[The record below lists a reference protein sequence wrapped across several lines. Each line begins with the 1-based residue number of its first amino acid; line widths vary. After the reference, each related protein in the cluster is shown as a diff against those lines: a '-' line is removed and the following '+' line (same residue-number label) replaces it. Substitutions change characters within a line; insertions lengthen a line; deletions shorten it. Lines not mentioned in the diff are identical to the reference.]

1 MGPGKTRRQQ
11 SHPKRGRREALASL
25 NGSGVGDQR
34 GRGSNGSKAIGDNL
48 VLRMLKRVRG
58 NRVARADITLVVID
72 AAVTGRELWD
82 RAVLGDERAFAVY
95 NRYA

>member
-1 MGPGKTRRQQ
+1 
-11 SHPKRGRREALASL
+11 
-25 NGSGVGDQR
+25 
-34 GRGSNGSKAIGDNL
+34 
-48 VLRMLKRVRG
+48 MLKRVRG